1 MGKGHTQEERPR
13 SQCTWP
19 GYGTGPKGRT
29 LRKPGRIRAGSH
41 KWALGP
47 SGQVD
52 GETNGLCGLVGTTRR
67 GPLIRCDFYGPSRAS
82 RGSRCQSR
90 TYESYRPMDSISVV
104 KLNRDGPLRSRI
116 AAAAGGANPSA
127 PPPLRRKPQEGIPS
141 GIIPRRRRRRR
152 RPRPRPRGRGRL
164 LQRGG
169 DRANLRLVSI
179 EISTL
184 RGGGSLGGFWSG
196 VIEIGGAGSW
206 EKERCFSVFG
216 GYLAVEIL

>member
-127 PPPLRRKPQEGIPS
+127 PPPSPEKTPGRYPLRNHPPQAETKTKAKAKAKGKRKASPTG
-141 GIIPRRRRRRR
+141 RR
-152 RPRPRPRGRGRL
+152 
-164 LQRGG
+164 
-169 DRANLRLVSI
+169 
-179 EISTL
+179 
-184 RGGGSLGGFWSG
+184 
-196 VIEIGGAGSW
+196 
-206 EKERCFSVFG
+206 
-216 GYLAVEIL
+216 